1 MDHGKEAITI
11 VETATTA
18 SGEKH
23 DETIVI
29 KRADDALDFAAEAE
43 DLVWSPREER
53 RVIAKIDTV
62 ILFLVSISGWKALA
76 TTHLTCHSA
85 RSFSSAQ
92 HWDTLMDRPLVMPG
106 SSA

>member
-29 KRADDALDFAAEAE
+29 KRADD